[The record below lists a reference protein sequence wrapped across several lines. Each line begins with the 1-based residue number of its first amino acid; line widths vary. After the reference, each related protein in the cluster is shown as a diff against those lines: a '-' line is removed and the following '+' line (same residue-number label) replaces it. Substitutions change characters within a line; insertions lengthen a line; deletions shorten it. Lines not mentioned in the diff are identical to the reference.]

1 MISVTINGKEVFSTK
16 DIIFFV
22 ISGFMIGFVITSGIY
37 TESILLS
44 ILVASPVLLMLI
56 IYILKIVKTLQENV
70 ISAKDHAISKKSKE
84 DRLPPQI
91 EVTKPSKKFFE
102 A

>member
-22 ISGFMIGFVITSGIY
+22 ISGFMIGFIITSGIY

-44 ILVASPVLLMLI
+44 LLVASPVLLMLI

-70 ISAKDHAISKKSKE
+70 RNLDEYSKSKKIKE
-84 DRLPPQI
+84 DRLPPPI